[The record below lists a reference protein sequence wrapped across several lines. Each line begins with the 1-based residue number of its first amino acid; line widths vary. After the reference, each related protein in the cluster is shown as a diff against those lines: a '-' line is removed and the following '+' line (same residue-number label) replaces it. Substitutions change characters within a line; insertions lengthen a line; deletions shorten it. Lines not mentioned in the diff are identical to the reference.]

1 MEKLDEVQQN
11 VMNWL
16 DARVRNFPT
25 NGFVSPTL
33 IDYSYTVQL
42 LPKISL
48 FSSIKTN
55 TQCSMFISNVTEH
68 YQKRSP
74 IATNF
79 QRWVCA
85 I

>member
-25 NGFVSPTL
+25 NGFVSPML
-33 IDYSYTVQL
+33 IDYSYRVQL

-55 TQCSMFISNVTEH
+55 TQCSMFISNVMEH
-68 YQKRSP
+68 QKRSLM
-74 IATNF
+74 ATNF